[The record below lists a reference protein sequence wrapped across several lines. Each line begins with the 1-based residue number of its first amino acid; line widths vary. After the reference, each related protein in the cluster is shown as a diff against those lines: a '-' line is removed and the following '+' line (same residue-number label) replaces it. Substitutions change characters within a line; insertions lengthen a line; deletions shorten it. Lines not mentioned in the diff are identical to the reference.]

1 MHSEELKVK
10 IRNVHAYVTTPFKRD
25 DVTQLALAGLEKNLE
40 FLIANGVK
48 VLSIGGGTGEVNALS
63 NAELATLARTSI
75 EIAGDAALVIPTFPE
90 NLRNAV
96 ELAPVYEEMGAQ
108 VVLGMAPYIR
118 NEVPD
123 DLEGVYNHYRILGE
137 NTSLPFMPYN
147 TQVWTAEFFRRLAD
161 IDGIIG
167 VKDPCRVPHNLF
179 AAIQHL
185 GDRFV
190 WIGNKRH
197 YPGVL
202 HLRFQMGIEGFTAG
216 LINFNPADEL
226 RLFELGV
233 RKEWDEMVGIQAK
246 LAPLEG
252 LRTKHGDTAM
262 LKTGLD
268 LVGLY
273 GGPVRP
279 PRVDVSPDGIEEI
292 REAMEEVGIQI
303 EK

>member
-1 MHSEELKVK
+1 MHSEELKDK
-10 IRNVHAYVTTPFKRD
+10 IRNVHAYVTSPFKRE
-25 DVTQLALAGLEKNLE
+25 DVTQLDLSGLQKNLE
-40 FLIANGVK
+40 FLISNGVK

-63 NAELATLARTSI
+63 NAELATLARSSI
-75 EIAGDAALVIPTFPE
+75 EIAGDACLVIPTLPE
-90 NLRNAV
+90 NLQNAL

-108 VVLGMAPYIR
+108 IVLGMAPYIR
-118 NEVPD
+118 NAVPD

-147 TQVWTAEFFRRLAD
+147 TQGWPAEFFSRLGE

-179 AAIQHL
+179 AAIQQL

-197 YPGVL
+197 SPGVL

-216 LINFNPADEL
+216 LINFNPTDEL
-226 RLFELGV
+226 RLFDLGV
-233 RKEWDEMVGIQAK
+233 QKKWDEMIGIQAK
-246 LAPLEG
+246 LAPLEN
-252 LRTKHGDTAM
+252 LRSKHGDTAM

-279 PRVDVSPDGIEEI
+279 PRVDVSSEGQDEV
-292 REAMEEVGIQI
+292 REAMEKAGIQT
-303 EK
+303 KQ